1 MENCQFQNGPEN
13 PYHYVRHCIGGKW
26 KMTILHEI
34 YTFGQIRFNQTLKQL
49 PISEKVLA
57 QQLRELIRDGLIRR
71 ISYDTIPPRVEY
83 VLTRSGEKLIPALD
97 ILYIWSI
104 REMDA
109 REIPIDADNFAV
121 HRSEKYVDALGDI
134 MEANHFWPDRG
145 TPAQRKTPGGAV
157 KAPFS
162 GKKAAARKGG
172 GFFILVTA
180 GGSG

>member
-1 MENCQFQNGPEN
+1 MENCQFQNGPVN

-134 MEANHFWPDRG
+134 MEANHFWPDRVEH
-145 TPAQRKTPGGAV
+145 QR
-157 KAPFS
+157 S
-162 GKKAAARKGG
+162 GKRREEP
-172 GFFILVTA
+172 
-180 GGSG
+180 